1 MGEGSELHGSLLRAV
16 LYALMELGADVDAG
30 QVLAHL
36 THNVA
41 DYYSDL
47 TQRERVIAIA
57 DYLARRLESL
67 RSGEASAARVLAEA
81 VRNQRVG

>member
-1 MGEGSELHGSLLRAV
+1 
-16 LYALMELGADVDAG
+16 MELEADVDTG

-36 THNVA
+36 THNVP
-41 DYYSDL
+41 DYYGDL

-67 RSGEASAARVLAEA
+67 RPAEASAARVLAEA